1 MTQPADQ
8 SMIVNLPQLAD
19 TLLASARE
27 STSRRAAHTVFGG
40 RDRIMR
46 QTLVALTADAE
57 LGEHD
62 SPGEATLFVL
72 NGHVVLRTAGDGGA
86 VALRAGDHIDIPAE
100 RHAVDA
106 VVDSVFLLTAVPR
119 ENLES

>member
-62 SPGEATLFVL
+62 SPA
-72 NGHVVLRTAGDGGA
+72 A
-86 VALRAGDHIDIPAE
+86 VATFCDEAR
-100 RHAVDA
+100 
-106 VVDSVFLLTAVPR
+106 T
-119 ENLES
+119 NLALWLW